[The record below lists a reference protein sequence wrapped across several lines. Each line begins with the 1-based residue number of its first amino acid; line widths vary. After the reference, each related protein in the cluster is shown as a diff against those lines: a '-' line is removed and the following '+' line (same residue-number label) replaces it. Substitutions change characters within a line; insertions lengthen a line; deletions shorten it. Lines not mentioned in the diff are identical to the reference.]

1 VFIKFRS
8 RKDEFTFVLNAFQI
22 IAIHETADDC
32 TCIITTDN
40 ERYYSCEK
48 YKDVY
53 EKLESL

>member
-1 VFIKFRS
+1 MFIKFKS
-8 RKDEFTFVLNAFQI
+8 RKDDFTFVLNAFQI
-22 IAIHETADDC
+22 IAFHETLDKC

-40 ERYYSCEK
+40 AKHYTCEK